1 MSTPATAAPRRVP
14 SHVLRRVAPGLLL
27 VLVALTGPFLAPHA
41 IDKPVTAP
49 YAPAG
54 DSAPLGGDQL
64 GRDVLSRLLHGG
76 TALIGSALL
85 VAVVVTGLATLI
97 GCVAVLRPVL
107 GRAVERTADVA
118 ILLPPVLGIMLIALA
133 WPDGGRLAV
142 NTAAIVLGV
151 PYAVRVV
158 AGAAAPLA
166 QSGYVEAATARGER
180 LWYLTL
186 LELLPNLR
194 ATVLALFGLRFVE
207 AVYVISMAGF
217 LQIGPQ
223 PPASDWA
230 LMVRENAPGILL
242 NPWAVVA
249 PGLAIAL
256 LAISVNLASSSLAP
270 RPVRKAVTTS

>member
-14 SHVLRRVAPGLLL
+14 SYVVRRVAPGLLL

-54 DSAPLGGDQL
+54 DGAPLGGDQL

-97 GCVAVLRPVL
+97 GCVAVLRPAL

-151 PYAVRVV
+151 PYAVRLV

-166 QSGYVEAATARGER
+166 QSGYIEVATARGER

-186 LELLPNLR
+186 RELLPNLR

-270 RPVRKAVTTS
+270 RPVRKTVTTS